1 MVANLIR
8 TVWHMVAILY
18 GDHFQGAHVMQQN
31 PYKIIIKH
39 QTPPVNR
46 VNFQGGVFVDDWN
59 LRAVNLVPLPS
70 VANQVQNAGG
80 RPNSR
85 ASALL

>member
-1 MVANLIR
+1 M
-8 TVWHMVAILY
+8 
-18 GDHFQGAHVMQQN
+18 
-31 PYKIIIKH
+31 
-39 QTPPVNR
+39 NR

-59 LRAVNLVPLPS
+59 LRTANLVPLPS

-85 ASALL
+85 VSALLWSYTINTVYNLYIKFADITEN